1 MDELGRRAVR
11 IFAVRDGGTGL
22 IQRYLRGPSLLLSA
36 LCIAIACRN
45 NAGAVGDTSTITA
58 SASTTAPE
66 QEEPSHLLVAGDSLR
81 LIEHPEI
88 LPAGFPLQVKPL
100 PIENPYEGGKRA
112 IASGGQLFVA
122 YNCLDC
128 HGADGSGAMGPS
140 FQDGR
145 WHFGGSSGDVF
156 ESIYQGRPE
165 GMPAWGGRISNEQIW
180 MLTAYVRSLSSKD
193 LSTENFT
200 GKTVERT
207 GH

>member
-1 MDELGRRAVR
+1 MRIVSQRMDALRRRSVAV
-11 IFAVRDGGTGL
+11 
-22 IQRYLRGPSLLLSA
+22 LSA
-36 LCIAIACRN
+36 LVALSACNR
-45 NAGAVGDTSTITA
+45 GVGDRADTAKA
-58 SASTTAPE
+58 SATSPDQPAV
-66 QEEPSHLLVAGDSLR
+66 SHVYVAGDSLR
-81 LIEHPEI
+81 LITHDEI
-88 LPAGFPLQVKPL
+88 LPVGFPASTQPL
-100 PIENPYEGGKRA
+100 LIKNPYEGDKAAINTGGK
-112 IASGGQLFVA
+112 LFIA

-145 WHFGGSSGDVF
+145 WHFGGGPGEVF
-156 ESIYQGRPE
+156 ESIYQGRPD
-165 GMPAWGGRISNEQIW
+165 GMPSWGGRITNDQIW

>member
-1 MDELGRRAVR
+1 MRLSPATS
-11 IFAVRDGGTGL
+11 ISAHSAA
-22 IQRYLRGPSLLLSA
+22 ILSA
-36 LCIAIACRN
+36 LCIALGCNRGVSSAR
-45 NAGAVGDTSTITA
+45 DT
-58 SASTTAPE
+58 TTAASSSPSAE
-66 QEEPSHLLVAGDSLR
+66 QTNTSHLLVAGDSLR
-81 LIEHPEI
+81 FVQHDEN
-88 LPAGFPLQVKPL
+88 LPAGFPLKSTPLTVK
-100 PIENPYEGGKRA
+100 NPYEGDKKA
-112 IASGGQLFVA
+112 IATGAQLFVG

-145 WHFGGSSGDVF
+145 WHFGGSPAEVF
-156 ESIYQGRPE
+156 ESIYQGRPD
-165 GMPAWGGRISNEQIW
+165 GMPAWGGRISNDQIW

>member
-1 MDELGRRAVR
+1 MTVA
-11 IFAVRDGGTGL
+11 
-22 IQRYLRGPSLLLSA
+22 LLLGVLPAACKVSSA
-36 LCIAIACRN
+36 RDSGTEADSVASASANPDR
-45 NAGAVGDTSTITA
+45 DTST
-58 SASTTAPE
+58 SK
-66 QEEPSHLLVAGDSLR
+66 LLVAGDSLR
-81 LIEHPEI
+81 FVEHPEI
-88 LPAGFPLQVKPL
+88 LPAGFPASAKLQSL
-100 PIENPYEGGKRA
+100 RNPYETDKAA
-112 IASGGQLFVA
+112 IATGAKLFIA

-145 WHFGGSSGDVF
+145 WHFGGSAGEVF
-156 ESIYQGRPE
+156 VSIYQGRPD
-165 GMPAWGGRISNEQIW
+165 GMPAWGGRITNDQIW

>member
-1 MDELGRRAVR
+1 MTVA
-11 IFAVRDGGTGL
+11 
-22 IQRYLRGPSLLLSA
+22 LLAAA
-36 LCIAIACRN
+36 LPIACKVSSARD
-45 NAGAVGDTSTITA
+45 AGADDSVSSTNTRPDRD
-58 SASTTAPE
+58 SS
-66 QEEPSHLLVAGDSLR
+66 PSRLLVAGDSLR
-81 LIEHPEI
+81 FIEHPEI
-88 LPAGFPLQVKPL
+88 LPAGFPASAKLQSL
-100 PIENPYEGGKRA
+100 RNPYEADKSA
-112 IASGGQLFVA
+112 IATGAKLFIA

-145 WHFGGSSGDVF
+145 WHFGGSAGEVF
-156 ESIYQGRPE
+156 ESIYQGRPD
-165 GMPAWGGRISNEQIW
+165 GMPAWGGRITNDQIW

>member
-1 MDELGRRAVR
+1 LIRGWIE
-11 IFAVRDGGTGL
+11 GL
-22 IQRYLRGPSLLLSA
+22 ASLSLCGLSIA
-36 LCIAIACRN
+36 LACR
-45 NAGAVGDTSTITA
+45 GGG
-58 SASTTAPE
+58 STTADTSALGLTASSTSSNRDTT
-66 QEEPSHLLVAGDSLR
+66 SHLLVAGDSLR
-81 LIEHPEI
+81 FIEHSEN
-88 LPAGFPLQVKPL
+88 LPAGFPLQVKL
-100 PIENPYEGGKRA
+100 VPIKNPYEGDKSA
-112 IASGGQLFVA
+112 IATGARLFVG

-145 WHFGGSSGDVF
+145 WHFGGSSGEVF
-156 ESIYQGRPE
+156 ESIYQGRPD
-165 GMPAWGGRISNEQIW
+165 GMPAWGGRISNDQIW